1 MGHPCGTVNCKRRYR
16 GIVVTGVRTILL
28 DPRRLPREALAE
40 SLNLDHGLEVAA
52 ATSDASS
59 TLLQAERLQPDVV
72 AISSVLNGQLAFICR
87 ELRERAAT
95 SRVLVLDGQPHED
108 ALLHAI
114 ESGADGYSSGADG
127 IQGLAI
133 SIRALARGETVVP
146 PAMLGPLLR
155 RLIERRREAATA
167 TERLVRLTPRER
179 EVLALIAEGLDQDG
193 IATELVISPETAR
206 THVQRVLRKLGVR
219 SRVEAIALVSQ
230 SGIADRLERIV
241 ERSAS

>member
-1 MGHPCGTVNCKRRYR
+1 
-16 GIVVTGVRTILL
+16 VTGVRMILL

-40 SLNLDHGLEVAA
+40 SLRLDHGLDVAA
-52 ATSDASS
+52 TTSDVPS
-59 TLLQAERLQPDVV
+59 TLLQAERLHPDVV
-72 AISSVLNGQLAFICR
+72 AISSILNGQLAIICR
-87 ELRERAAT
+87 ELRT
-95 SRVLVLDGQPHED
+95 HVVSSRVLVVDGQPSED

-127 IQGLAI
+127 IPGLAT
-133 SIRALARGETVVP
+133 SIRALARGEAVVP

-155 RLIERRREAATA
+155 RLIERQREAATA

-179 EVLALIAEGLDQDG
+179 EVLALIATGLDQGG
-193 IATELVISPETAR
+193 IAAELVISPETAR

-230 SGIADRLERIV
+230 SGMANRLERMI
-241 ERSAS
+241 ERSSS